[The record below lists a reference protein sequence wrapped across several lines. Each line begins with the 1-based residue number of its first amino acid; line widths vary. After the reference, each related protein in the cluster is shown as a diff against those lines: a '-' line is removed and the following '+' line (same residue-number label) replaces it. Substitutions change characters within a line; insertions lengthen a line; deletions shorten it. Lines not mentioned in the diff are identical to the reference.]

1 MPELFPGR
9 LQPKL
14 PHVGTTI
21 FAVMSRLAAEHGA
34 INLSQG
40 FPDFPIAD
48 GLIERVRH
56 YMKKGFNQYAPMSG
70 MQTLREVI
78 SEKVESLYGACF
90 HPERE
95 INITAGATQGL
106 FTAIQSVVQK
116 GDEVIVFPPAYDSY
130 VPAVLLNGAVPVFID
145 LEPPDFRID
154 WKKVRAAVTE
164 KTRMIVLNTPHNPT
178 GSVLSETDIDQ
189 LREVVRGTD
198 IICLSDEVYE
208 HIIFDGRPHQSILRH
223 PDLTERSFAVF
234 SFGKTF
240 HATGWKTGYVL
251 APENLMAEFRS
262 VHQFT
267 VYCCNTP
274 IQLALADFL
283 RDKDN
288 HTGIP
293 DFYQSKRDFFLDLIQ
308 TSRFKGRPAE
318 GSYFQILDYSAVTD
332 EKDTDF
338 AVRMTREYGVASI
351 PVSVFYDRPVDNHV
365 LRFCFAKQKETLDR
379 AAEILCAI

>member
-1 MPELFPGR
+1 
-9 LQPKL
+9 
-14 PHVGTTI
+14 
-21 FAVMSRLAAEHGA
+21 
-34 INLSQG
+34 
-40 FPDFPIAD
+40 
-48 GLIERVRH
+48 
-56 YMKKGFNQYAPMSG
+56 
-70 MQTLREVI
+70 
-78 SEKVESLYGACF
+78 
-90 HPERE
+90 
-95 INITAGATQGL
+95 
-106 FTAIQSVVQK
+106 
-116 GDEVIVFPPAYDSY
+116 
-130 VPAVLLNGAVPVFID
+130 
-145 LEPPDFRID
+145 
-154 WKKVRAAVTE
+154 
-164 KTRMIVLNTPHNPT
+164 
-178 GSVLSETDIDQ
+178 SVLSETDIDQ